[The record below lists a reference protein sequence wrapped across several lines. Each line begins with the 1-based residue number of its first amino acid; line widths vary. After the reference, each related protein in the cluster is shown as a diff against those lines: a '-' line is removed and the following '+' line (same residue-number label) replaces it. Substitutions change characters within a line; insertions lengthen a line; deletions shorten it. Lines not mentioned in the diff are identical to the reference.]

1 MSNKCTF
8 SGRVVHVG
16 ETQKLG
22 KGDKPFTKRIIVVDD
37 ADIGSDRPNEVPFE
51 YTGEKCKY
59 LDHYKVGDVVDVD
72 FFPSG
77 HRWKDPKT
85 GTDKWFG
92 AFRIGYI
99 KKVSNGEST
108 AGGQD
113 SPDAPP
119 NDGIADVAVDDLP
132 F

>member
-16 ETQKLG
+16 ETEKLG
-22 KGDKPFTKRIIVVDD
+22 KGDKPFYKRIIVVDD
-37 ADIGSDRPNEVPFE
+37 AEVGADRPNEVPFE

-77 HRWKDPKT
+77 RRWKDPKT
-85 GTDKWFG
+85 GTVKWFG
-92 AFRIGYI
+92 SFRIGYI
-99 KKVSNGEST
+99 KKVSEGGGSD
-108 AGGQD
+108 GGQD
-113 SPDAPP
+113 SPDEPP
-119 NDGIADVAVDDLP
+119 SGGIEAVAVDEMP